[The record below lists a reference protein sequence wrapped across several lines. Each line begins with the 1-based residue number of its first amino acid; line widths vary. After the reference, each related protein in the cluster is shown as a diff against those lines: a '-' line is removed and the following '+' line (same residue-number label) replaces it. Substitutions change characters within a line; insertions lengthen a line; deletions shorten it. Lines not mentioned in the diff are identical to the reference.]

1 MPKRQ
6 KEKQYQSAREHRANQ
21 SLRSSST
28 SLSSTVGSSASTR
41 PLPFD
46 CCALTLTPYTTPVC
60 TSDGILFEN
69 SAITPHLIKHKI
81 DPVTGKP
88 MTTSDLIVLNMEKD
102 DSTGQWMCPVLNK
115 PFTNRTKVVA
125 ILQNKNEANVYSYEA
140 YYELNIKAKN
150 YLDLVSGHKF
160 NKETDVITLQDI
172 ENAEHCQ
179 LRDIQNFSHIREM
192 REENVRQQQYNQ
204 QSGDNVRYSVTATRI
219 MEKLEKEKRKRE
231 RVAEDEAKK
240 LMKSTLESNDDDDN
254 NNNNPDKEKTIN
266 IYTDELLTSIHQT
279 SGKASGSLT
288 STTMDITR
296 ENSAR
301 LATQDEIINS
311 QCEQLRNLKKKGMI
325 RMFTNKGA
333 MDIELHCDIVPRTT
347 MNFIL
352 LAKQG
357 EYDGSQFHRS
367 IPNFM
372 IQGGKKPGMKK
383 GSASNGSS
391 IWDKQFPDEFDDRLT
406 HTGSGIV
413 SMANSGP
420 GTNGRQFFITYKS
433 CAHLNRK
440 HTVFGKVVG
449 GIEVLRRLEQVPTD
463 DETDRP
469 LENLKIESID
479 IIDNPVEEALEI
491 ERVRIE
497 KRKNEKKLS
506 KESRVSSTLS
516 GNTKISDTLL
526 PSSMSKAIEE
536 DGSSTDNI
544 PPIGRYLKNGKDK
557 STKQTTQVQ
566 KPSKDGVGGLGTTV
580 GLSRL
585 PPPPQKTT
593 FGNFS
598 GW

>member
-1 MPKRQ
+1 
-6 KEKQYQSAREHRANQ
+6 
-21 SLRSSST
+21 
-28 SLSSTVGSSASTR
+28 
-41 PLPFD
+41 
-46 CCALTLTPYTTPVC
+46 
-60 TSDGILFEN
+60 
-69 SAITPHLIKHKI
+69 
-81 DPVTGKP
+81 
-88 MTTSDLIVLNMEKD
+88 MTTSDLIVLNMDKD
-102 DSTGQWMCPVLNK
+102 ESTGQWMCPVLNK

-125 ILQNKNEANVYSYEA
+125 IRDSTNKNEANVYSYEA

-160 NKETDVITLQDI
+160 DKDTDVIILQDV

-192 REENVRQQQYNQ
+192 REENVIRQQQSQ

-219 MEKLEKEKRKRE
+219 MEKLDKEKRKRE
-231 RVAEDEAKK
+231 RAAEDQAKK
-240 LMKSTLESNDDDDN
+240 LMKSSDN
-254 NNNNPDKEKTIN
+254 NDKDDASSEKPIN
-266 IYTDELLTSIHQT
+266 IYTDELLTSFHQT

-296 ENSAR
+296 ENNAR
-301 LATQDEIINS
+301 LATQDEIIDS

-333 MDIELHCDIVPRTT
+333 MDIELHCDIAPRTT

-352 LAKQG
+352 LAKKG
-357 EYDGSQFHRS
+357 EYDGSEFHRS

-372 IQGGKKPGMKK
+372 IQGGKKSGVKK
-383 GSASNGSS
+383 GSESQGSS
-391 IWDKQFPDEFDDRLT
+391 IWDKPFPDEFDDRLT

-449 GIEVLRRLEQVPTD
+449 GIEVLRRLEQVPTE

-469 LENLKIESID
+469 IETLKIESIE
-479 IIDNPVEEALEI
+479 IIDNPVDEAFEI
-491 ERVRIE
+491 ERMRIQ
-497 KRKNEKKLS
+497 KRKDEKKSS
-506 KESRVSSTLS
+506 KESRVSYALG
-516 GNTKISDTLL
+516 GNIKTSDALL
-526 PSSMSKAIEE
+526 PSSTSKAIVE
-536 DGSSTDNI
+536 DGSADNI
-544 PPIGRYLKNGKDK
+544 PAIGKYFKVTKDK
-557 STKQTTQVQ
+557 SKKQTTKSVNDGD
-566 KPSKDGVGGLGTTV
+566 DGVGTATAG
-580 GLSRL
+580 SRL
-585 PPPPQKTT
+585 PPPPKKTT

>member
-21 SLRSSST
+21 SLRSSS
-28 SLSSTVGSSASTR
+28 SSSIAGSASSSTR

-60 TSDGILFEN
+60 TPDGILFEN
-69 SAITPHLIKHKI
+69 SAITPHLIKHKL
-81 DPVTGKP
+81 DPVTGKH
-88 MTTSDLIVLNMEKD
+88 MNTSDLIVLNMDKD
-102 DSTGQWMCPVLNK
+102 ESTGQWMCPVLNK

-125 ILQNKNEANVYSYEA
+125 IRNNKNEANVYSYEA

-160 NKETDVITLQDI
+160 NKETDVIILQDI
-172 ENAEHCQ
+172 ENEEHCQ

-192 REENVRQQQYNQ
+192 RRENVRQQQCNQ
-204 QSGDNVRYSVTATRI
+204 QSGNNVQYRVTAARI

-231 RVAEDEAKK
+231 RAAEDRAKK
-240 LMKSTLESNDDDDN
+240 LMKSTLESNDEDN
-254 NNNNPDKEKTIN
+254 SDEEKIMIS
-266 IYTDELLTSIHQT
+266 IYTDELSSSIHQT

-301 LATQDEIINS
+301 LATQDEIIDS

-352 LAKQG
+352 LARKG

-372 IQGGKKPGMKK
+372 IQGGKKPGTKK
-383 GSASNGSS
+383 GSGSNGSS
-391 IWDKQFPDEFDDRLT
+391 IWEKQFPDEFDDRLT

-449 GIEVLRRLEQVPTD
+449 GIEVLRRLEQVPTE
-463 DETDRP
+463 DETNRP
-469 LENLKIESID
+469 LETLIIESID
-479 IIDNPVEEALEI
+479 IIENPVEEALEV
-491 ERVRIE
+491 ERVRIQQ
-497 KRKNEKKLS
+497 RKNEKKLS
-506 KESRVSSTLS
+506 KEARVSSTSLS
-516 GNTKISDTLL
+516 GNIKELEALL
-526 PSSMSKAIEE
+526 PSSISQSIKE
-536 DGSSTDNI
+536 DGSTDNV
-544 PPIGRYLKNGKDK
+544 PAIGRYLKEGKGE
-557 STKQTTQVQ
+557 STKETTQVQ
-566 KPSKDGVGGLGTTV
+566 KPLKDGGVGTTV
-580 GLSRL
+580 GSRL

-598 GW
+598 GWYIVDE